1 MYTICIGLAINAHYY
16 AIVRKEGT
24 INSNQPDRNRSSRLF
39 AEAYNGQWLTNSP
52 IALYLP

>member
-39 AEAYNGQWLTNSP
+39 AEAY
-52 IALYLP
+52 